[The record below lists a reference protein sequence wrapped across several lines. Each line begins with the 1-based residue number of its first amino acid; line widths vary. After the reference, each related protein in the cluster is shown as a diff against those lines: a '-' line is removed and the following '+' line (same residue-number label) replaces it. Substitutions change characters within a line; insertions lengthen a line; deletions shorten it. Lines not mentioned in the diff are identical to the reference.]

1 MSPAHRTAMTT
12 PPKDRDDPAPRT
24 SPQPGPPPASPA
36 SGGWLTALRARL
48 GLAPGAG
55 LRETIEDALK
65 ESVVNDG
72 ATNAFSVAEREMLQ
86 RTLRFGTLRVED
98 VMVPRTDIIAVDESE
113 PIHVLLQMFDEAG
126 VSRIPVFNETLDDP
140 RGIVH
145 IKDLLRWL
153 MGDASGRPAIEGR
166 APVPASRTK
175 ASGPET
181 EISHLNLGKADLS
194 KPISTT
200 KLRRPVL
207 YVPASMAATN
217 LLIRMQTR
225 RIHMALVV
233 DEYGGTDGLVT
244 IEDLVEQIVG
254 DIEDEHDEIEA
265 ANITADATGVVIAAA
280 RTPVRELETRLEVKL
295 LSPEQEEEID
305 TLGGLVF
312 ALVGHVPAR
321 GELVKHP
328 SGIEFEVLDADARR
342 IKRLKVHRSRRPGTA
357 TPALPTVAP

>member
-1 MSPAHRTAMTT
+1 MTM
-12 PPKDRDDPAPRT
+12 PPKDRDEPAGRPST
-24 SPQPGPPPASPA
+24 QSATAQAPPG

-65 ESVVNDG
+65 ESVANEG
-72 ATNAFSVAEREMLQ
+72 TTNAFSVAEREMLQ
-86 RTLRFGTLRVED
+86 RTLRFGTLRVD
-98 VMVPRTDIIAVDESE
+98 DIMVPRSDIIAVDESE
-113 PIHVLLQMFDEAG
+113 PLHVLLQTFDEAG

-166 APVPASRTK
+166 PVTPAARPKPGGT
-175 ASGPET
+175 SGET
-181 EISHLNLGKADLS
+181 SHLNLGKADLS
-194 KPISTT
+194 KPISST

-207 YVPASMAATN
+207 YVPASMAATS

-265 ANITADATGVVIAAA
+265 ANIVADAAGVVIAAA
-280 RTPVRELETRLEVKL
+280 RTPVKELEARLDVKL
-295 LSPEQEEEID
+295 LSAGQEEEID

-321 GELVKHP
+321 GELVPHP

-342 IKRLKVHRSRRPGTA
+342 VKRLKVHRTRKSGA
-357 TPALPTVAP
+357 VAPPAATTP

>member
-1 MSPAHRTAMTT
+1 MTI
-12 PPKDRDDPAPRT
+12 PPKERDEPSARSAVQQTPAVAA
-24 SPQPGPPPASPA
+24 PG
-36 SGGWLTALRARL
+36 SGGWLASLRARM

-65 ESVVNDG
+65 ESVAG
-72 ATNAFSVAEREMLQ
+72 KSEINAFSVAEREMLQ

-98 VMVPRTDIIAVDESE
+98 IMVPRTDIIAVDESE
-113 PIHVLLQMFDEAG
+113 PMHTLLATFDEAG

-140 RGIVH
+140 RGMVH

-153 MGDASGRPAIEGR
+153 MGDATGRPAMEGR
-166 APVPASRTK
+166 APTAPATRVTQKDSST
-175 ASGPET
+175 ATAG
-181 EISHLNLGKADLS
+181 LNLGKADLS
-194 KPISTT
+194 KPISSTR
-200 KLRRPVL
+200 LRRPVL
-207 YVPASMAATN
+207 YVPASMPVTN

-254 DIEDEHDEIEA
+254 DIEDEHDEVEE
-265 ANITADATGVVIAAA
+265 ANIVVDAAGVVTAAA
-280 RTPVRELETRLEVKL
+280 RTPVKELETRLDLKL

-312 ALVGHVPAR
+312 SLVGHVPAR
-321 GELVKHP
+321 GELVAHP
-328 SGIEFEVLDADARR
+328 SGIEFEVLDADPRR
-342 IKRLKVHRSRRPGTA
+342 IKRLKIHRSRKANAGIPG
-357 TPALPTVAP
+357 PLAP

>member
-1 MSPAHRTAMTT
+1 MTT
-12 PPKDRDDPAPRT
+12 PPKDRDERAA
-24 SPQPGPPPASPA
+24 QPVPPVQPSPA
-36 SGGWLTALRARL
+36 TSGGGWLTALRTRL

-65 ESVVNDG
+65 ESVTNGTD
-72 ATNAFSVAEREMLQ
+72 TNAFTVAEREMLQ
-86 RTLRFGTLRVED
+86 RTLRFGTLKVED
-98 VMVPRTDIIAVDESE
+98 VMVPRSDITAVDESE
-113 PIHVLLQMFDEAG
+113 PLHVLLQTFDEAG
-126 VSRIPVFNETLDDP
+126 VSRIPVYNETLDDP
-140 RGIVH
+140 RGMVH

-166 APVPASRTK
+166 APTPQARQK
-175 ASGPET
+175 AGS
-181 EISHLNLGKADLS
+181 IAAAMSQLNLGRADLS

-254 DIEDEHDEIEA
+254 DIEDEHDEVEA
-265 ANITADATGVVIAAA
+265 ANIVSDASGAITAAA
-280 RTPVRELETRLEVKL
+280 RTPVKELEARLDVKL
-295 LSPEQEEEID
+295 LSAEQEEEID

-321 GELVKHP
+321 GELVPHP
-328 SGIEFEVLDADARR
+328 SGIEFEVLEADPRR
-342 IKRLKVHRSRRPGTA
+342 IKRLKVHRARKPDST
-357 TPALPTVAP
+357 LPTGSTKRP